1 MRAVPGFE
9 LTPGL
14 SAAERLL
21 LALLA
26 AAVAASLAAWIG
38 SHVDAPA
45 GPAGPAG
52 GGSWTWVALV
62 SIAGAAGAS
71 IGWALARQPPCLLR
85 WQDGRWSWTD
95 HAGTHDGAVQP
106 KIDLGSWMLLVL
118 RSREGGVR
126 WAPIGRQ
133 RAGQA
138 WHPLRATL
146 FAPELAS
153 TRIDTGKGTGP

>member
-9 LTPGL
+9 LTLSL
-14 SAAERLL
+14 SATERLL

-38 SHVDAPA
+38 SHVDAAAGLA
-45 GPAGPAG
+45 GPAGRE
-52 GGSWTWVALV
+52 SWTWVALV
-62 SIAGAAGAS
+62 SIACGAGAS
-71 IGWALARQPPCLLR
+71 IGWSLARQPPCLLR

-95 HAGTHDGAVQP
+95 HAGAHDGAVQP
-106 KIDLGSWMLLVL
+106 KIDLGSWMLLWL
-118 RSREGGVR
+118 RSREGKVR
-126 WAPIGRQ
+126 WAPVGRR

-146 FAPELAS
+146 FAPEPAT
-153 TRIDTGKGTGP
+153 TRTDTGEGTGP

>member
-9 LTPGL
+9 LTLGL

-21 LALLA
+21 MALQA
-26 AAVAASLAAWIG
+26 AAVAASLAAWAWA
-38 SHVDAPA
+38 HVDAA
-45 GPAGPAG
+45 GPAGR
-52 GGSWTWVALV
+52 GSWTWVALV
-62 SIAGAAGAS
+62 SIAGGAGAS
-71 IGWALARQPPCLLR
+71 IGWSLARQPPCLLR

-106 KIDLGSWMLLVL
+106 KIDLGSWMLLLL
-118 RSREGGVR
+118 RSREGRVR
-126 WAPIGRQ
+126 WAPVGRQ

-146 FAPELAS
+146 FAPELAA
-153 TRIDTGKGTGP
+153 TRTDTGKGSGP